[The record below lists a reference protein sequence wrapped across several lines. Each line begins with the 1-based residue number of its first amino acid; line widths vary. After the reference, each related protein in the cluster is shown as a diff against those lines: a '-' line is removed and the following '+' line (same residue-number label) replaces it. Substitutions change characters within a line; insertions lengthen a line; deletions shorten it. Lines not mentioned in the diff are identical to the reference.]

1 MGQDLVF
8 FFGVERPWELGAF
21 SCFGVVVTAADRA
34 AATYAT
40 WGTNPSARFAGTSPF
55 RGGFARVPSKRL
67 PPQREL
73 SAEG

>member
-8 FFGVERPWELGAF
+8 FFGVERPWALGAF
-21 SCFGVVVTAADRA
+21 PCFGVMVTAADRA
-34 AATYAT
+34 AATYLR
-40 WGTNPSARFAGTSPF
+40 W
-55 RGGFARVPSKRL
+55 VPSHYRKRAIADAAPKRL